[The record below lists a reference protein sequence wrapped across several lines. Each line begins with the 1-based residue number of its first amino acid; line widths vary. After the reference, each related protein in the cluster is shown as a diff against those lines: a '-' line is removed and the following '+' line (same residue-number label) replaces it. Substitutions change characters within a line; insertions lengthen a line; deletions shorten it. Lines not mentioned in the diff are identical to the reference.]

1 MLEFAL
7 IQFPQQQSQV
17 SQQPLL
23 NPVGNTLITSTT
35 AGLGQNPEG
44 LATSTQTS
52 VAPNIGL
59 SFSGVGTGTHNM
71 PVPMDQQDNPAV
83 STNCTALEALTVT
96 IYLTQFC

>member
-35 AGLGQNPEG
+35 A
-44 LATSTQTS
+44 

-96 IYLTQFC
+96 IDLTQFS